1 MRAKLATVE
10 RFDPDAHAAATT
22 THSRSLPGTTE
33 AADDRHRRS
42 RVRAAAEV
50 AHEAMAASL
59 RSVRQLVRTEVKLW
73 GAAELLDAAT
83 RHPLSLPE
91 LVSLVLATGSPTWTY
106 SMRQLWRLFDAIDG
120 NCDGQLTLVE
130 IEQALEGKVH
140 VRAFVASIGNATLE
154 ALLTPPF
161 EQAERA
167 FRRIDTDSRGFVNRA
182 EWLLFIDEARALRL
196 KYYKVKA
203 DIFFRLYNPR
213 LLSFAYS
220 FLLYLKRWRRA
231 ACGAA
236 STFLPSHSSSWHLRR
251 PHF

>member
-83 RHPLSLPE
+83 RHPLDAAA
-91 LVSLVLATGSPTWTY
+91 LA
-106 SMRQLWRLFDAIDG
+106 A
-120 NCDGQLTLVE
+120 
-130 IEQALEGKVH
+130 
-140 VRAFVASIGNATLE
+140 VR
-154 ALLTPPF
+154 
-161 EQAERA
+161 R
-167 FRRIDTDSRGFVNRA
+167 D
-182 EWLLFIDEARALRL
+182 
-196 KYYKVKA
+196 
-203 DIFFRLYNPR
+203 
-213 LLSFAYS
+213 
-220 FLLYLKRWRRA
+220 
-231 ACGAA
+231 
-236 STFLPSHSSSWHLRR
+236 
-251 PHF
+251 